1 MSDSSTP
8 EQIAR
13 GLTKAQRRALAWYLS
28 GGGYGGHGG
37 SVVLRS
43 MERKGLAHP
52 TGKWDVAPLCVTVTD
67 RGHAVAR
74 VLEIGQ

>member
-1 MSDSSTP
+1 MGDEDEI

-13 GLTKAQRRALAWYLS
+13 GLTKAQRRALAWYIG

-37 SVVLRS
+37 SVVLRN

-52 TGKWDVAPLCVTVTD
+52 TGEWDDAPLCVTVTE
-67 RGHAVAR
+67 RGYAVAKA
-74 VLEIGQ
+74 LEITQ

>member
-1 MSDSSTP
+1 MSEEDTI

-13 GLTKAQRRALAWYLS
+13 GLTKAQRRALTWYIG

-43 MERKGLAHP
+43 MECKGLAHP
-52 TGKWDVAPLCVTVTD
+52 TGKWDVAPLCVTVTE

-74 VLEIGQ
+74 VLEIEQ